1 MVAKAAQ
8 ASLDHEQ
15 LLSLVNSMTDAV
27 IAVDNEQLIT
37 MYNGATLNL
46 LDINSNLRGEKLSA
60 VLTLNDLEDKAIDL
74 HKLIKSIKTSFVS
87 RNIKLVY
94 PNGEVSNIYIS
105 ISPVHLSK
113 GLELTKAYV
122 LLMRD
127 ITKEKSLEQERD
139 EFVSV
144 VSHELRT
151 PVTIAEGNISNAIEL
166 LSQVKHIPEI
176 VNKSLL
182 DAHKQVVFL
191 AKMINDLATLSRA
204 ERGSLSMDIEH
215 VNVRDLISELI
226 LTFQK
231 QAEEKGLFIN
241 QHFDSDL
248 TLITTNRL
256 YLKEI
261 LQNILDNAIKY
272 TDHGSITIQ
281 SKKKGSSVVFS
292 ISDTGHGIAK
302 TDKAKIF
309 TKFYRSEDYRTK
321 SKSGTGLGLYITNKL
336 ASLIKATISLESEI
350 DQGSTFSIY
359 VPDLDSHID

>member
-1 MVAKAAQ
+1 MVDKLAQ

-15 LLSLVNSMTDAV
+15 LLSLVNSMADAV
-27 IAVDNEQLIT
+27 IAVDNDQRIT

-46 LDINSNLRGEKLSA
+46 LDINSGIRGEKLSA
-60 VLTLNDLEDKAIDL
+60 VLTLNDQEDKIIDL
-74 HKLIKSIKTSFVS
+74 HKLIKSITTYFVS
-87 RNIKLVY
+87 RNIKMVY
-94 PNGEVSNIYIS
+94 PNGEECNLYIS

-151 PVTIAEGNISNAIEL
+151 PVTIAEGNISNAMEL
-166 LSQVKHIPEI
+166 LSNIKHIPD
-176 VNKSLL
+176 VVSKSLS

-191 AKMINDLATLSRA
+191 AHMINDLATLSRA
-204 ERGSLSMDIEH
+204 ERGSLTLDIER
-215 VNVRDLISELI
+215 VNVRDLITELYSVY
-226 LTFQK
+226 QK

-241 QHFDSDL
+241 QHLDNDL
-248 TLITTNRL
+248 KLITTNRL

-272 TDHGSITIQ
+272 TDHGTITIQ
-281 SKKKGSSVVFS
+281 TKKKGGSVIFS
-292 ISDTGHGIAK
+292 VSDTGHGIAK

-309 TKFYRSEDYRTK
+309 TKFYRSEDYQTR
-321 SKSGTGLGLYITNKL
+321 SQNGTGLGLYITSKL
-336 ASLIKATISLESEI
+336 ASLIRATIDVDSEI
-350 DQGSTFSIY
+350 GQGSTFTVT
-359 VPDLDSHID
+359 VPDFDSHID